1 MTVHTVVVFD
11 LGNVLIGWDRELL
24 FSQLIDDADELDHF
38 LNEVY
43 SLEANRELDR
53 GVPLPD
59 VVAALSIRHPEYQ
72 TVFEA
77 FGQRWIETIAGAIDG
92 SVEILEE
99 LHTRWTPLYALSNWG
114 ADTFAIVEHEFSF
127 LRLFDGLVISGR
139 EGVVKPD
146 RAIFDLMCERHGFR
160 PAEALFID
168 DSETNVEAA
177 HALGFDTVLFTGPEQ
192 LRAELTTR
200 NLL

>member
-1 MTVHTVVVFD
+1 MTAHTVVVFD
-11 LGNVLIGWDRELL
+11 LGNVLIGWDRALL
-24 FSQLIDDADELDHF
+24 FSKLIDDADELEHF
-38 LNEVY
+38 LNDVY
-43 SLEANRELDR
+43 SLEANQELDR
-53 GVPLPD
+53 GMPLPD
-59 VVAALSIRHPEYQ
+59 LVAELSVRHPEYQ

-77 FGQRWIETIAGAIDG
+77 FGHRWIETIGGAIDG

-114 ADTFAIVEHEFSF
+114 ADTFAMVEPEFPF
-127 LRLFDGLVISGR
+127 LGLFDGLVISGR

-168 DSETNVEAA
+168 DSETNIGAA
-177 HALGFDTVLFTGPEQ
+177 RALGFDTILFAEPEQ
-192 LRAELTTR
+192 LRIELETR